1 MHLCQQYELGMGVE
15 EKDSAAFFFFF
26 FLKSVQINSLHHIGN
41 FPWVVYLLPDNTEL
55 LNTCAQQALLICL
68 CIVALR
74 CRHSLYT
81 CALQMTR
88 LYLVI
93 NIFHL
98 ELSAS
103 ATEMRGDHLSMKD
116 KGPEVRKIKMMKH

>member
-1 MHLCQQYELGMGVE
+1 MHLCQQYKLGMDGSGGE
-15 EKDSAAFFFFF
+15 GLRCCFF
-26 FLKSVQINSLHHIGN
+26 FLRSVQINSLHHVGN
-41 FPWVVYLLPDNTEL
+41 FPWVVYLLPDNTGL

-68 CIVALR
+68 CIVALC

-81 CALQMTR
+81 CALQMTC